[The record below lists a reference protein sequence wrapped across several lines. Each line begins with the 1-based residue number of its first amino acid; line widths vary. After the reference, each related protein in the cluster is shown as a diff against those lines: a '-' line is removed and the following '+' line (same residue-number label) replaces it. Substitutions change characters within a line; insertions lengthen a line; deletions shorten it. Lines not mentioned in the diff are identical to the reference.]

1 MSINLEQIEM
11 LRARAN
17 VSYGEAKELL
27 EKCNYNVVD
36 ALIELEKQSKLNPP
50 KTEAENQG
58 TCCDGTVKKILKLGE
73 RLFHK
78 GNETKF
84 VISKADHKIVDVPV
98 NVVILSTIIAAPV
111 TVFGVIG
118 ALVTNHKIRFSQP
131 SGEELKINQ
140 TMDKISNAVSNVS
153 SQVADAIN
161 K

>member
-36 ALIELEKQSKLNPP
+36 ALIELEKQSKVNAP
-50 KTEAENQG
+50 KTEAAPEAA
-58 TCCDGTVKKILKLGE
+58 CCGTVKKVFKLGE
-73 RLFHK
+73 KLFHK

-84 VISKADHKIVDVPV
+84 VISKADQTIVDLPV

-118 ALVTNHKIRFSQP
+118 ALVTNHKIRFSHP
-131 SGEELKINQ
+131 NGEDLKINQ
-140 TMDKISNAVSNVS
+140 TMDKISNTVSNVS
-153 SQVADAIN
+153 TQVKDAIN

>member
-1 MSINLEQIEM
+1 MSVNLEQIEM

-36 ALIELEKQSKLNPP
+36 ALIELEKQSKVNAP
-50 KTEAENQG
+50 KTEAATE
-58 TCCDGTVKKILKLGE
+58 TCCGGTVKKIFKLGE
-73 RLFHK
+73 KLFHK

-84 VISKADHKIVDVPV
+84 VISKADQKIVDLPV
-98 NVVILSTIIAAPV
+98 NVVILSTIIAAPI

-118 ALVTNHKIRFSQP
+118 ALVTNHKIRFSHP
-131 SGEELKINQ
+131 SGEDLKINQ
-140 TMDKISNAVSNVS
+140 TMDKISNVVSNVS
-153 SQVADAIN
+153 SQVTDAIN